1 MLSTAGRH
9 KDMVPWWLTVQDTR
23 RYQAPTNKCL
33 KRGIERV
40 LEIVDRNPE

>member
-9 KDMVPWWLTVQDTR
+9 KDMVPWWLTVQER
-23 RYQAPTNKCL
+23 KYQAPTNKCL